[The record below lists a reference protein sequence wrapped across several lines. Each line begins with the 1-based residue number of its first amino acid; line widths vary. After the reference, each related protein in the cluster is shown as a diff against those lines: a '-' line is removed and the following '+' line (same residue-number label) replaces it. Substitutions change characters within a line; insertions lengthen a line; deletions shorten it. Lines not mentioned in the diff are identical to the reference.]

1 MSHRKPPIM
10 TRSHLCKYINIIIV
24 LVVISALAFG
34 CSKKQVQ
41 IQSTVPQAINDLIE
55 DMKIN
60 QPDCQC
66 HPFISQYIWRNQNVY
81 VVAINDALNIGYV
94 CDWIPVYYDSNGQKF
109 TVENGYF
116 YWDFLKDAQL
126 VKEIWTC
133 E

>member
-1 MSHRKPPIM
+1 M

-55 DMKIN
+55 DMEVN

>member
-1 MSHRKPPIM
+1 M
-10 TRSHLCKYINIIIV
+10 
-24 LVVISALAFG
+24 F
-34 CSKKQVQ
+34 
-41 IQSTVPQAINDLIE
+41 
-55 DMKIN
+55 
-60 QPDCQC
+60 
-66 HPFISQYIWRNQNVY
+66 Y

>member
-1 MSHRKPPIM
+1 MSHGKPPIM
-10 TRSHLCKYINIIIV
+10 TRSHLCKYINNIIV
-24 LVVISALAFG
+24 SVVISAFVFG
-34 CSKKQVQ
+34 CSKKQVE
-41 IQSTVPQAINDLIE
+41 IQSTVPHAINDLIE

>member
-1 MSHRKPPIM
+1 M

-34 CSKKQVQ
+34 CSKKQVE

-116 YWDFLKDAQL
+116 YWDFLKDALL